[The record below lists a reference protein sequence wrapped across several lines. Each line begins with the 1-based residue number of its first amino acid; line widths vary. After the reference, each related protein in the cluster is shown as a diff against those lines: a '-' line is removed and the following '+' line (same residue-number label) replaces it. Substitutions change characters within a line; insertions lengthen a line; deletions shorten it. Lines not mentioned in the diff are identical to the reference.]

1 MLDNAW
7 HDDDED
13 NTWRRQQKAPFG
25 IPTISI
31 YQSPQKYTIFAGK
44 NLVIVAAGGDE
55 KTLMEDDIRKRHE
68 DEQKA
73 KLASLKGSG
82 RFG

>member
-1 MLDNAW
+1 M
-7 HDDDED
+7 
-13 NTWRRQQKAPFG
+13 
-25 IPTISI
+25 
-31 YQSPQKYTIFAGK
+31 
-44 NLVIVAAGGDE
+44 IVAAGGDE